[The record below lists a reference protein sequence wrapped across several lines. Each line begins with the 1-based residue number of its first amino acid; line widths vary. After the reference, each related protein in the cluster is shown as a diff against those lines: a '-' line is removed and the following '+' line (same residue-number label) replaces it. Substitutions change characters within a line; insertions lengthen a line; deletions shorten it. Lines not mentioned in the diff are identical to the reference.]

1 MCINLSAA
9 GIPEEGVLSHFNKM
23 RALPA
28 ALLSILLITQQC
40 SCAVSPTGC
49 DAVEPV
55 AAKALDLI
63 NKGRWD
69 GYLFQLLR
77 VADAHLERV
86 VRSVPQQR

>member
-1 MCINLSAA
+1 MCINLSAVVSQRK
-9 GIPEEGVLSHFNKM
+9 GCFSHFNKM
-23 RALPA
+23 KALPA

-86 VRSVPQQR
+86 VRGVPRQR

>member
-1 MCINLSAA
+1 MVSQSKGCF
-9 GIPEEGVLSHFNKM
+9 SHFNKM
-23 RALPA
+23 KVLTA

-40 SCAVSPTGC
+40 SCAVNPTGC

-55 AAKALDLI
+55 AVRALDLI

-77 VADAHLERV
+77 VADAHLDKV
-86 VRSVPQQR
+86 VRSLPLQS